1 MAVSNAKPLA
11 DQLKHAAQLHQ
22 RGDFAS
28 AEPLYRRLLGKN
40 HDVANTANVLGIL
53 LIQTNR
59 HVEATQQFERAIAAG
74 NMHIDTLFNLGVC
87 LVETANFERALE
99 IYRRC
104 VDTSPQHTAAWFNM
118 GIVLEKLE
126 RYDEAIEAML
136 KDYEITQRIEAL
148 VELSTIYLRKFD
160 WDKTQQYAIET
171 LQKDPRNET
180 ALHNLSN
187 SRMGRLVGMDVPDL
201 TIVEQSLRLG
211 KSMVAAN
218 PRSARGYQTCGDA
231 LQAVG
236 EIDLALEH
244 YEKCL
249 EIDPENAHVH
259 ANVGVIKLMKGELQR
274 GWAEVTWRE
283 KYGKALYGM
292 DLGSYAQSSAPEWDG
307 TIAAG
312 KHLLIASE
320 QGIGDQIL
328 QAQLICELIEAGMK
342 VTMTCNDKLQT
353 LLQRSLPQATIL
365 GSSQPLPDSLN
376 ASIDYKIKQLEL
388 CRMLRPTM
396 ESFTHRHVYLK
407 PDPTLVAHFNQKYKP
422 LTGHTLIN
430 GEKRRNLRVGIS
442 WKSTSVASGKQKS
455 TKLTQWEN
463 ILRTPGI
470 SFFSVQ
476 YGEDAEDIA
485 QTQQRYGVPIHIDD
499 EFNPLH
505 DIERAAAQIA
515 AMDLIISVSNAS
527 VHLAGAMGKPTW
539 VILHYMPLWHWFNS
553 GKTSVWYDSVCLYR
567 QQQIEGWG
575 HILNQIAV
583 DLAGLQLP
591 APRAP

>member
-1 MAVSNAKPLA
+1 MAVTKASSLA

-22 RGDFAS
+22 RGDLVG
-28 AEPLYRRLLGKN
+28 AEPLYKRLLDKN
-40 HDVANTANVLGIL
+40 YDVANTANVMAIL

-59 HVEATQQFERAIAAG
+59 HADAIKLLERAIAAG
-74 NMHIDTLFNLGVC
+74 NKHTDTLFNLGVC
-87 LVETANFERALE
+87 LVETSDYARAVEL
-99 IYRRC
+99 YQRSVAQDPKHC
-104 VDTSPQHTAAWFNM
+104 AAWYNL

-126 RYDEAIEAML
+126 RYDEAITAML
-136 KDYEITQRIEAL
+136 RDYEVTQRIEAL

-160 WDKTQQYAIET
+160 WDNTQKYAVEALKI
-171 LQKDPRNET
+171 DSRNET

-201 TIVEQSLRLG
+201 TIIEQSLRIG
-211 KSMVAAN
+211 KSMIAAN
-218 PRSARGYQTCGDA
+218 PRSSRGYQACGDA
-231 LQAVG
+231 LQAIG
-236 EIDLALEH
+236 ELDLALDH

-292 DLGSYAQSSAPEWDG
+292 DVGSYAQCKAPEWDG
-307 TIAAG
+307 TITPG

-328 QAQLICELIEAGMK
+328 QAQLICELINAGMN
-342 VTMTCNDKLQT
+342 VTMTCNEKLQT

-365 GSSQPLPDSLN
+365 GSSQPLPESLN
-376 ASIDYKIKQLEL
+376 ASINYKIKQLEL

-396 ESFTHRHVYLK
+396 ESFTHRHTYLK
-407 PDPTLVAHFNQKYKP
+407 PDPALVSHFKQKYEP

-430 GEKRRNLRVGIS
+430 GTSHRNLRVGIS
-442 WKSTSVASGKQKS
+442 WKSSSVSAGKQKS
-455 TKLTQWEN
+455 TKLTQWEP
-463 ILRTPGI
+463 ILKTPGVT
-470 SFFSVQ
+470 FFSVQ
-476 YGEDAEDIA
+476 YGDVDNDISLA
-485 QTQQRYGVPIHIDD
+485 QQQLGVPIYIDN
-499 EFNPLH
+499 EFNPLN
-505 DIERAAAQIA
+505 DIEKAAAQIA

-527 VHLAGAMGKPTW
+527 VHLAGAMGTPTW

-553 GKTSVWYDSVCLYR
+553 GKTSVWYDSVSLYR
-567 QQQIEGWG
+567 QQQIEGWSN
-575 HILNQIAV
+575 ILNQIAI
-583 DLAGLQLP
+583 DLAAQALQQNK
-591 APRAP
+591 

>member
-1 MAVSNAKPLA
+1 MAVSNARPLA

-28 AEPLYRRLLGKN
+28 AEPLYRRLLEKN

-53 LIQTNR
+53 LIQTDR
-59 HVEATQQFERAIAAG
+59 HVEAVQLLERAIAAG
-74 NMHIDTLFNLGVC
+74 NAHIDTLFNLGVC
-87 LVETANFERALE
+87 LVETGNFERALV

-104 VDTSPQHTAAWFNM
+104 VEKSPQHSAAWFNL
-118 GIVLEKLE
+118 GIVEEKLE
-126 RYDEAIEAML
+126 HYDEAIAAMQR
-136 KDYEITQRIEAL
+136 DYEITQRIEAL

-160 WDKTQQYAIET
+160 WDNTQKYAAET
-171 LQKDPRNET
+171 LKIDPRNET

-187 SRMGRLVGMDVPDL
+187 SRMGRLVGTDVPDL
-201 TIVEQSLRLG
+201 GIVEQSLRIG
-211 KSMVAAN
+211 KAMIAAN
-218 PRSARGYQTCGDA
+218 SRSARGYQTCGDA

-236 EIDLALEH
+236 EIDLALDH

-249 EIDPENAHVH
+249 EVDPENAHVH

-292 DLGSYAQSSAPEWDG
+292 DVGSYAQCSAPEWDG
-307 TIAAG
+307 SITPG

-342 VTMTCNDKLQT
+342 VTMTCNGKLET

-365 GSSQPLPDSLN
+365 GSSEPLPDALN
-376 ASIDYKIKQLEL
+376 AGIDCKIKQLEL

-396 ESFTHRHVYLK
+396 ESFTHRHIYLA
-407 PDPTLVAHFNQKYKP
+407 PDPKLVAHFNQKYEP
-422 LTGHTLIN
+422 LTGHSFIN

-463 ILRTPGI
+463 ILRTPGV

-476 YGEDAEDIA
+476 YGEDAEEIA
-485 QTQQRYGVPIHIDD
+485 QARQRFGVPIHIDD
-499 EFNPLH
+499 EFNPLN

-527 VHLAGAMGKPTW
+527 VHIAGAMGKPTW

-553 GKTSVWYDSVCLYR
+553 GKTSVWYDSVSLYR
-567 QQQIEGWG
+567 QKQIEGWG
-575 HILNQIAV
+575 TILDFIAEK
-583 DLAGLQLP
+583 LAQL
-591 APRAP
+591 AAAGHK